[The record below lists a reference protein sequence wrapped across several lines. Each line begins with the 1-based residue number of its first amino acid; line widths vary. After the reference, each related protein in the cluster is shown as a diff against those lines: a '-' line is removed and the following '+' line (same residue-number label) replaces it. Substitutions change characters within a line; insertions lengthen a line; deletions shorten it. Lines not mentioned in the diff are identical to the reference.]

1 MGDFIAALAQMRREH
16 SALRSAE
23 LELELLGEDGL
34 LLIRGSG
41 ANRRRLVLN
50 RSRDSALALPDGS
63 QLAPQDWRLL
73 A

>member
-1 MGDFIAALAQMRREH
+1 MQPAQSYSSVQ
-16 SALRSAE
+16 SA
-23 LELELLGEDGL
+23 EDGL

-41 ANRRRLVLN
+41 VERRRLVLN

>member
-1 MGDFIAALAQMRREH
+1 MRREH

-41 ANRRRLVLN
+41 VERRRLVLN
-50 RSRDSALALPDGS
+50 RSRDSALALPDGG